1 MSPRPSLGSTGERPS
16 LRPDLRL
23 KRPALE
29 GKVNDGRRPPP
40 QAARSVIDGPQSA
53 GQTRKSREPKTTVAH
68 PPSLRSGTF
77 SRQEREKGSA
87 DRPRRLR
94 RRGRPRLRGVLSR

>member
-23 KRPALE
+23 RRPALE
-29 GKVNDGRRPPP
+29 GTVNDGRRPPP

-53 GQTRKSREPKTTVAH
+53 GQTRKLGSPKPQLLIRPHYVRA
-68 PPSLRSGTF
+68 PSPA
-77 SRQEREKGSA
+77 KGG
-87 DRPRRLR
+87 
-94 RRGRPRLRGVLSR
+94 RRGERAVASITAARPISSHAC